1 MNENVENVEIKNKLT
16 KKEEIKE
23 NTFKDYFIEVPKRSE
38 KILDHNN
45 TNTTN
50 IETFK
55 GKFKLSKIKDD
66 TENKKK
72 NEYKIFKKEEID
84 KISSRYSKKKFVEK
98 SIKDLI
104 SPSKEKENG
113 NDIELIINKS
123 KKQNLNLQSDEE
135 IEENINQKFKKSM
148 INNNIKK
155 INKIN
160 KNINFSEDDENENI
174 INKGRNLNNLS
185 YSRNGLMT
193 NIKIYKCVIWK
204 NSDPNIN
211 EDILRT
217 IMHYRN
223 RSQGN
228 KSFIMKL
235 PDDIDFEKNLSNNKI
250 EQNKNEDNINN
261 IKDNNHS
268 NSNISF
274 RIKPSKSYVN
284 LYKKSYYK
292 K

>member
-1 MNENVENVEIKNKLT
+1 
-16 KKEEIKE
+16 
-23 NTFKDYFIEVPKRSE
+23 
-38 KILDHNN
+38 
-45 TNTTN
+45 
-50 IETFK
+50 
-55 GKFKLSKIKDD
+55 
-66 TENKKK
+66 
-72 NEYKIFKKEEID
+72 
-84 KISSRYSKKKFVEK
+84 
-98 SIKDLI
+98 
-104 SPSKEKENG
+104 
-113 NDIELIINKS
+113 
-123 KKQNLNLQSDEE
+123 
-135 IEENINQKFKKSM
+135 M
-148 INNNIKK
+148 INSNIKK
-155 INKIN
+155 INKIY
-160 KNINFSEDDENENI
+160 KNINFSEDDENGNI